1 MGTSVIF
8 GGTGFI
14 GTHLSQ
20 HLLRE
25 DPAARIVLADLN
37 EPRRVGY
44 ADLLQRE
51 LVSGRVRFVRYDV
64 RTPVPDGLCEER
76 IEAIY
81 NLAAIHRE
89 PGHRAEEYFETN
101 LAGAENICAWATR
114 RGVRRMVFTSSISPY
129 GPSEAKK
136 DEYSVPVP
144 ETAYGSSKL
153 AGEKIHMGWAN
164 GAADR
169 RLLIL
174 RPGVVFGP
182 GEQGNVTRLVRSVV
196 RGYFVYVGN
205 RATRKAAGYVKELCH
220 VMRYGLAALEAL
232 SSPSLLLNFSLDP
245 PPTIQQFVEVI
256 RSVSGIRRPILAM
269 PRRLTVAASYPVAAV
284 AGILGIRQPINP
296 VRVRKIF
303 RSTNIEPLLLREMG
317 YQYRYTLESAFE
329 DWKADSPEDFA
340 K

>member
-14 GTHLSQ
+14 GTHLTQ

-25 DPAARIVLADLN
+25 DPAVRIVVADLN
-37 EPRRVGY
+37 EPRKAGY
-44 ADLLQRE
+44 TGLLQKE
-51 LVSGRVRFVRYDV
+51 LVSGRVRFVHYDV
-64 RTPVPDGLCEER
+64 RTPVPAGLCEGPVET
-76 IEAIY
+76 IY

-89 PGHRAEEYFETN
+89 PGHRPEEYFETN
-101 LAGAENICAWATR
+101 LVGAENVCAWAST
-114 RGVRRMVFTSSISPY
+114 RGVRRIVFTSSISPY
-129 GPSEAKK
+129 GPSESRK
-136 DEYSVPVP
+136 DEFSVPVP

-153 AGEKIHMGWAN
+153 AAEKIHMGWAN
-164 GAADR
+164 GSAER

-182 GEQGNVTRLVRSVV
+182 GEQGNVTRLLRSVV
-196 RGYFVYVGN
+196 RGYFVYIGN
-205 RATRKAAGYVKELCH
+205 RATRKAAGYVKELCE
-220 VMRYGLAALEAL
+220 VMRYGMEVLEGK
-232 SSPSLLLNFSLDP
+232 SGRSLLLNFSLDP
-245 PPTIQQFVEVI
+245 PPTVEQFVEVI

-284 AGILGIRQPINP
+284 ASILGVRQPINP

-317 YQYRYTLESAFE
+317 YQYRYTLKSAFE
-329 DWKADSPEDFA
+329 DWKLDSPEDFA